1 MTAPGPPPAA
11 GDELPGFVATVTR
24 GDLVRYAAASGDA
37 NPIHLDDAA
46 ARSAGL
52 PGVVA
57 HGMATLAIAGRL
69 VTAWAGPD
77 AEVTVLRTRFPRP
90 LVVPADGGAE
100 LAVGGRVAEVA
111 DDGTVRVDLTVT
123 SDGSAV
129 LLQARAVVRPA
140 AAPARPAGEPV

>member
-1 MTAPGPPPAA
+1 MSAPAA

-46 ARSAGL
+46 ARAAGL

-69 VTAWAGPD
+69 VTAWAGPG
-77 AEVTVLRTRFPRP
+77 AEVAVLRTRFPRP
-90 LVVPADGGAE
+90 LVVPVDGGAE
-100 LAVGGRVAEVA
+100 LSVAGRVAEVA

-123 SDGSAV
+123 SGGTAV

-140 AAPARPAGEPV
+140 AAPGADRGPA